1 MRDNVGK
8 VIFIS
13 VGMIILVILGI
24 LIFMTKKE
32 RDAQDT
38 TYESFSWNT
47 GVTTVA
53 TTRQG
58 ALDQD
63 EMDPEAPAIRDE
75 TDEVD
80 PGAVTVPT
88 SEPIV
93 LPPMTN

>member
-53 TTRQG
+53 TVNP
-58 ALDQD
+58 AWDQA
-63 EMDPEAPAIRDE
+63 ESDPEEELIMKQTED
-75 TDEVD
+75 VD
-80 PGAVTVPT
+80 PSASTVP
-88 SEPIV
+88 SSAEVV
-93 LPPMTN
+93 LPPVSL

>member
-24 LIFMTKKE
+24 LILMTKKE

-53 TTRQG
+53 TTNNIDSAG
-58 ALDQD
+58 FSPNESLV
-63 EMDPEAPAIRDE
+63 IDE
-75 TDEVD
+75 TAETNPDT
-80 PGAVTVPT
+80 ATVPT
-88 SEPIV
+88 SAEVTFPYV
-93 LPPMTN
+93 TF

>member
-24 LIFMTKKE
+24 LTFLTKKE

-53 TTRQG
+53 TNTNGLDG
-58 ALDQD
+58 ASFSPNESLV
-63 EMDPEAPAIRDE
+63 IDE
-75 TDEVD
+75 TAETD
-80 PGAVTVPT
+80 PDTATVPT
-88 SEPIV
+88 SAEITFPAV
-93 LPPMTN
+93 EL